1 MADGE
6 QLVRVIVLK
15 PLCTQ
20 MFHLLKQRVCGLANR
35 RLYYLP
41 FSRSVS
47 LDTNMI
53 GIIYDMFKACARD
66 GGVLLCQPEHILS
79 FQLMGLHLLCNTG
92 DVTNATPYLKVQ
104 RWLDANTRD
113 ILDESDEILSVR
125 YQLIYTLGTPGPLQ
139 CQPDRWQIIQNVFSL
154 IKDHLKEVATTPP
167 DGLELQPVDP
177 NSPCFPRTRILT
189 HKCGQSL
196 LRTIAYQIIFEERMP
211 LIPFRSYCTTS
222 RELAFQ
228 FVTEIGITQA
238 DSDKLQEYSDEC
250 FNQVLLLRGLIAHG
264 ILLHSLKEKRW
275 RVDYG
280 LDPSRS
286 MLAVPYRAKDCPA
299 PRAEFGHPD
308 MIIVLTC
315 LSYYYGGLSDPQLES
330 TFHQLYNSDN
340 PSSRYEDWIKGLLD
354 IPETLRSLRSL
365 NLDDYDQ
372 KYHQV
377 FPHLRDNKA
386 VIDFYLSECVFPKEA
401 KTFQYKLTTNSWDL
415 ARTKTKLTTG
425 FSGTNDNKYLLPL
438 SIEQLDSED
447 QRHTNAQVL
456 EYLLRVE
463 NRTVVHIR
471 SNVTALGL
479 IGEVVKQAPQAHV
492 TVLLDVGA
500 QVLELENKAVAQ
512 EWLKQDEHPTVE
524 AAVYC
529 DPTNDEFYVLR
540 RDGHIEPL
548 QRSLY
553 KMQLEKTLV
562 YLDEARTRGT
572 DFKFPASTRAAVTLG
587 PKLCKDKLVQGECR
601 YNHHDSI
608 NLTFARMHAHAQI
621 RK

>member
-47 LDTNMI
+47 LDMKMI
-53 GIIYDMFKACARD
+53 GIIYGMFKACAQD
-66 GGVLLCQPEHILS
+66 GGILLCQPEHILS
-79 FQLMGLHLLCNTG
+79 FQLMGLHLLCNA
-92 DVTNATPYLKVQ
+92 DDITNAVPYLEAQ
-104 RWLDANTRD
+104 RWLDVNTRD

-154 IKDHLKEVATTPP
+154 IKDHLKEVATTHP

-196 LRTIAYQIIFEERMP
+196 LRTIAYQIIFEEKMP

-222 RELAFQ
+222 RKLAFQ

-238 DSDKLQEYSDEC
+238 DSDKLQEYSDEY
-250 FNQVLLLRGLIAHG
+250 FNHVLLLRGLIAHG
-264 ILLHSLKEKRW
+264 ILLHSLREKRW

-425 FSGTNDNKYLLPL
+425 FSGTNDNRYLLPL

-479 IGEVVKQAPQAHV
+479 IGEVVKQAPHV

-540 RDGHIEPL
+540 RDGHVEPL

-572 DFKFPASTRAAVTLG
+572 DFRFPASTRAAVTLG

-608 NLTFARMHAHAQI
+608 NLTFARMHAYAQI